1 MADCASLWVV
11 ACLRHVDISKQNTHT
26 TIFNFFFFF
35 TAVTSR
41 SACFHGCHPE
51 ERERQRMSA
60 EKNIEV
66 EAARMI
72 IIYCARTSSTLRSP
86 DGQATY

>member
-1 MADCASLWVV
+1 
-11 ACLRHVDISKQNTHT
+11 
-26 TIFNFFFFF
+26 
-35 TAVTSR
+35 
-41 SACFHGCHPE
+41 
-51 ERERQRMSA
+51 MSA

-86 DGQATY
+86 DGQASY